1 MARSAT
7 TFTALFKKRHIRI
20 FREYAKNTNTP
31 ANAGVPFYLKTNG
44 IPAFAGMRLLFFLIV
59 FSLPAFAQSVT
70 AVQKQGDDYLLSS
83 DAIDYDQKK
92 DVVVA
97 SGNVELTAPAQTLLG
112 QQVSVDNI
120 NNVLAAPA
128 PISIVD
134 KDGNVFYAQE
144 AQLSKDF
151 RDGFAKNV
159 AMRAQDN
166 TLFAAAQ
173 ARRYK
178 GEATIFSKGV
188 FSPCS
193 LCKTD
198 PRRPPLWQMRAERTT
213 HDEVNKDYI
222 HRDVTLEMWGTPV
235 LYMPYFSHPDPTVKR
250 RSGFLS
256 PSIGNNS
263 DIGTFVRVPYYYT
276 FSPSLDYTVA
286 PNFNGHDGMRYEGSL
301 RKRFE
306 KGTLLFNHSAAIS
319 DFTDD
324 KGTAHKEAFRGHING
339 YFKYNIDN
347 LWRAG
352 TDFALQTDKNYLRTY
367 NQSMD
372 DVLVNRAYVEGFK
385 ARNYAALE
393 GFYFQDNRPGTH
405 PEQAIVLP
413 RMRLSALGEPNAT
426 LGGRWSLDTM
436 ATALTRSTGSETRKF
451 NVDAGWERR
460 DVLPLGFVST
470 LAAHVRDD
478 FFWVNNLTDPVFPT
492 ITHNNETTN
501 RLNPEGQIKVEYPF
515 ANDYGAFTHVVTP
528 TAALTASPTRALDP
542 RIPNEDSIDTGL
554 DTTNLFDL
562 NRYPGAD
569 AVEQGTRVAYGIRN
583 GFYANQGSY
592 AEFNFG
598 QSYRLTSD
606 PLYPVGSGLEGDRSD
621 YVGEAKIEIL
631 NLKYPS
637 TLRFDYQFELD
648 NNAHNFRRHDAHFV
662 FGIPE
667 FMPDIT
673 YTYLDPPPTWTTG
686 TGAVEELRYG
696 FTSTIYDYY
705 TFKFS
710 QIRDLRPGAVGVLS
724 TSVGLGY
731 ADECF
736 RASVTYTR
744 DETSRTGVNSGDT
757 VLFNIYF
764 KHLGGIDSDKN

>member
-1 MARSAT
+1 MARLAT
-7 TFTALFKKRHIRI
+7 TFPQKRS
-20 FREYAKNTNTP
+20 TNTP
-31 ANAGVPFYLKTNG
+31 AK
-44 IPAFAGMRLLFFLIV
+44 AGMYVVLLAVLSFLA
-59 FSLPAFAQSVT
+59 LPAHAQSVT
-70 AVQKQGDDYLLSS
+70 GAQKQGDDYLLSS
-83 DAIDYDQKK
+83 DSLEYDKTK
-92 DVVVA
+92 DVVMA

-112 QQVSVDNI
+112 QQVMVDNT
-120 NNVLAAPA
+120 NNVLEAPA

-134 KDGNVFYAQE
+134 KDGNVFFANE
-144 AQLSKDF
+144 AHLSKDF
-151 RDGFAKNV
+151 KDGFARGV

-178 GEATIFSKGV
+178 GEATIYSKGI

-222 HRDVTLEMWGTPV
+222 HRDVTLEMGGVPV
-235 LYMPYFSHPDPTVKR
+235 LFLPYFSHPDPTVRR
-250 RSGFLS
+250 RSGFLA

-306 KGTLLFNHSAAIS
+306 NGSLLFNHSAVVS
-319 DFTDD
+319 DYTDN
-324 KGTAHKEAFRGHING
+324 KGVAHQSAFRAHMNG
-339 YFKYNIDN
+339 FFKYNIDN
-347 LWRAG
+347 LWRTGA
-352 TDFALQTDKNYLRTY
+352 DFALLTDKNYLLTY
-367 NQSMD
+367 NQGMD
-372 DVLVNRAYVEGFK
+372 DVLTNRLYVEGFK

-393 GFYFQDNRPGTH
+393 GFYFQDNRPGVH
-405 PEQAIVLP
+405 PEQAVVLP
-413 RMRLSALGEPNAT
+413 RMRLSALGEPDRT
-426 LGGRWSLDTM
+426 LGGRWSFDSM
-436 ATALTRSTGSETRKF
+436 ATALTRSTGSETRKL

-460 DVLPLGFVST
+460 DVLPLGIVST
-470 LAAHVRDD
+470 LTAHVRDD
-478 FFWVNNLTDPVFPT
+478 FFWVNNLADTTVPT
-492 ITHNNETTN
+492 IIYNNETTN
-501 RLNPEGQIKVEYPF
+501 RLTPEGQIKIDYPL
-515 ANDYGAFTHVVTP
+515 ANDFGSFTHIVTP
-528 TAALTASPTRALDP
+528 TAALTASPTQAFNP

-554 DTTNLFDL
+554 DTTNLFSI

-569 AVEQGTRVAYGIRN
+569 AVEQGTRVAFGVRN

-606 PLYPVGSGLEGDRSD
+606 PLYPAGSGLEGDRSN

-631 NLKYPS
+631 KLKYPS
-637 TLRFDYQFELD
+637 TARLDYQFELD
-648 NNAHNFRRHDAHFV
+648 SNAHNFRRHDAHFV

-673 YTYLDPPPTWTTG
+673 YTYLDPPPTWATG
-686 TGAVEELRYG
+686 IGAVEELRYG
-696 FTSTIYDYY
+696 FSSTLYDYY
-705 TFKFS
+705 TLKFS
-710 QIRDLRPGAVGVLS
+710 QIRDLRPGAIGVLS

-744 DETSRTGVNSGDT
+744 EETARTGINSGDT

-764 KHLGGIDSDKN
+764 KHLGGVDNAQN